1 MSKQLLSLLVFL
13 LFWTGIS
20 AQPAYLIQDIESQLG
35 DYRGELLEERKM
47 VFGYAAGFMLDLGTK
62 SHGSL
67 KAFVN
72 IGFLQKIN
80 SGDFA
85 LLMGGQS
92 HLEFYRG
99 GLGSSLL
106 NKERFRINIE
116 IRNSFAAFAGYGTAN
131 TIAGRPAFVNVGTD
145 ASSLIDPLDYS
156 ISLGTMFINGINHDR
171 NQRIGTF
178 SLSALNGTLH
188 YYNDGPPF
196 PKLALSD
203 GYDRYWTGGGQL
215 GFYFKND
222 DAFITDLVLRFDTY
236 TGYQLNLYEV
246 GSILRIDNLPYKVK
260 EQQMFNQSRFQY
272 KLGLRNS
279 VYVNY
284 SVFDP
289 YFTDIQNLIHYH
301 ISISPFHPRPLKKR
315 HTFGLDYYYLFN
327 YQ

>member
-1 MSKQLLSLLVFL
+1 MVKKLLNIFI
-13 LFWTGIS
+13 GICLGT
-20 AQPAYLIQDIESQLG
+20 AVWGQDDYLIQDIELQLD
-35 DYRGELLEERKM
+35 DYRTELLDEREL
-47 VFGYAAGFMLDLGTK
+47 VFGYAAGFLLDLGSK
-62 SHGSL
+62 SNGSL
-67 KAFVN
+67 RAFVN

-80 SGDFA
+80 SNDFSI
-85 LLMGGQS
+85 LVGGQS

-99 GLGSSLL
+99 GLGTSLL
-106 NKERFRINIE
+106 NRERFRINIE
-116 IRNSFAAFAGYGTAN
+116 LRNSFAAFAGYGTAN
-131 TIAGRPAFVNVGTD
+131 NVAGRPAFVNVGTD

-156 ISLGTMFINGINHDR
+156 ISLGTMFINGINHGR
-171 NQRIGTF
+171 HQRIGTF

-222 DAFITDLVLRFDTY
+222 NAFITDLVLRFDTY

-246 GSILRIDNLPYKVK
+246 GSILRIDNLPYKVR
-260 EQQMFNQSRFQY
+260 EEQMFNQSRFQY

-279 VYVNY
+279 IYLNY

-289 YFTDIQNLIHYH
+289 YFSDIQNLIHYH
-301 ISISPFHPRPLKKR
+301 ISISPFHPRPRKKR
-315 HTFGLDYYYLFN
+315 QTIGLDYYYLFN

>member
-1 MSKQLLSLLVFL
+1 MTKQLLFL
-13 LFWTGIS
+13 IGCLFCGSGIL
-20 AQPAYLIQDIESQLG
+20 AQDDFLIQDFERQLT
-35 DYRGELLEERKM
+35 DYRNELLNERKM

-62 SHGSL
+62 SNGSL
-67 KAFVN
+67 KAFINV
-72 IGFLQKIN
+72 GFLQKIN
-80 SGDFA
+80 TGDVA

-99 GLGSSLL
+99 GLGTSLL
-106 NKERFRINIE
+106 NRERFKINIE
-116 IRNSFAAFAGYGTAN
+116 IRNSFAAFAAYGTAN
-131 TIAGRPAFVNVGTD
+131 NIAGRPAFVNVGTD

-156 ISLGTMFINGINHDR
+156 ISLGTMFINGINHNR
-171 NQRIGTF
+171 NQRIGIF

-222 DAFITDLVLRFDTY
+222 DAFVTDLVLRFDTY

-272 KLGLRNS
+272 KLGIRNS
-279 VYVNY
+279 VYLNY

-289 YFTDIQNLIHYH
+289 YFSDIQNLIHYH

-315 HTFGLDYYYLFN
+315 QTYGLDYYYLFN